1 MNVRFILDLYYFYSL
16 KMQKIPQ
23 INIKDFNYFLPKER
37 IAQFPLDKR
46 DESKLIV
53 YRNDK
58 ISEST
63 FKHISEL
70 LPENSLMI
78 YNETK
83 VIQARLLFEKETGA
97 NIEIFCLEPMEPTRE
112 IQQAF
117 EQQSGIVW
125 KCLVGNSK
133 KWKSGQLRKPFPY
146 NTKEAILMAERVEQ
160 HQSFS
165 LIKFTWEP
173 AGLTFSDILIHSGII
188 PLPPYLNRK
197 AVEADKYRYQT
208 VYAKTEGSVAA
219 PTAGL
224 HFTDEVFDK
233 LLQKNISFDKVTLHV
248 GAGTFKP
255 VSTSDIREHEMH
267 TEHIYIRKKT
277 IENILQNSDKN
288 IIVVGTTTTRT
299 IESLYW
305 FGVKVLVDGDKSK
318 SINIEQWDPYNPKY
332 DKNIPA
338 EKSLTA
344 VLKLMN
350 ENNMEVISG
359 KTRLIIV
366 PGYKYR
372 IPNILITNFHMPQ
385 STLLL
390 LVSAF
395 IGERWKDVYDYA
407 FKHDFRFLSY
417 GDSCLFFKK

>member
-1 MNVRFILDLYYFYSL
+1 
-16 KMQKIPQ
+16 MQKIPQ
-23 INIKDFNYFLPKER
+23 INIKDYNYNLPKER

-46 DESKLIV
+46 DESKLII
-53 YRNDK
+53 YKNDK
-58 ISEST
+58 ISKST
-63 FKHISEL
+63 FKYISEL

-117 EQQSGIVW
+117 EQQSGVVW

-133 KWKSGQLRKPFPY
+133 KWKSGQLRKSFSF
-146 NTKEAILMAERVEQ
+146 NGKEAVLLAERVEQ

-188 PLPPYLNRK
+188 PLPPYMNRK

-208 VYAKTEGSVAA
+208 VYAKAEGSVAA

-255 VSTSDIREHEMH
+255 VTSSDIREHEMH

-277 IENILQNSDKN
+277 IENILQNSGKN

-305 FGVKVLVDGDKSK
+305 FGVKLLVEGYNFE
-318 SINIEQWDPYNPKY
+318 SIIIEQWDPYNPKY
-332 DKNIPA
+332 DKNIPV
-338 EKSLTA
+338 EKSLTE
-344 VLKLMN
+344 VLKFMDKN
-350 ENNMEVISG
+350 DMEVISG
-359 KTRLIIV
+359 TTQLIIV

-395 IGERWKDVYDYA
+395 IGERWKGVYDYA
-407 FKHDFRFLSY
+407 LKHDFRFLSY
-417 GDSCLFFKK
+417 GDSCLFFKKNKNRPSKN